1 MCVCTTRGRVSI
13 VLSGCGSASDAM
25 SPTPPE
31 TVLLLGVLSGK
42 QDSHLTFS
50 GSEAP
55 IVNRVLHWWWCFFCY
70 IHCICPVW
78 SIWSS
83 YHPFCLVGFSCELVV
98 QVAPSAFISEEGGR
112 WPLFIRCV
120 EKSCRSWNLFR
131 DTTTHAR
138 VSELQCSRRSL
149 PNGHG
154 DRPRGGVQTL
164 VQHEVQMRLFLNRV
178 PSCNFSVDAKVFSW

>member
-55 IVNRVLHWWWCFFCY
+55 IVNRVLHWWWCFFVTFTVFALSDQY
-70 IHCICPVW
+70 EAVTIHFASLGSRVNSWCRWHRQLLFRKKAEDDRFSSGVWRNPVGLETCFVTRLRMQE
-78 SIWSS
+78 SQSCS
-83 YHPFCLVGFSCELVV
+83 ALVGVFQMDMVTA
-98 QVAPSAFISEEGGR
+98 QEG
-112 WPLFIRCV
+112 
-120 EKSCRSWNLFR
+120 ESK
-131 DTTTHAR
+131 H
-138 VSELQCSRRSL
+138 
-149 PNGHG
+149 
-154 DRPRGGVQTL
+154 
-164 VQHEVQMRLFLNRV
+164 
-178 PSCNFSVDAKVFSW
+178 